1 VSQGECSSHYEFR
14 PHLEPKLLS
23 LSGLSIDDFESCIAR
38 INKVMVPLK
47 EAHSFMEK
55 LIIYYI
61 VFGLLVITPLATYFG
76 ITYSFI
82 VPSILCV
89 LYFAGFIYLVVRVQ
103 QRNGLMLKR
112 ILFNLAVVLRN
123 ENDRGLV

>member
-1 VSQGECSSHYEFR
+1 
-14 PHLEPKLLS
+14 
-23 LSGLSIDDFESCIAR
+23 
-38 INKVMVPLK
+38 MVPLK

-61 VFGLLVITPLATYFG
+61 VFGLLAITPLATYFG

-82 VPSILCV
+82 VPSILCA
-89 LYFAGFIYLVVRVQ
+89 LYFAGFVYLVVRVQ
-103 QRNGLMLKR
+103 QRNGVMLKR

-123 ENDRGLV
+123 ENDRGLVQHGIKARPGYLGKWIEFH